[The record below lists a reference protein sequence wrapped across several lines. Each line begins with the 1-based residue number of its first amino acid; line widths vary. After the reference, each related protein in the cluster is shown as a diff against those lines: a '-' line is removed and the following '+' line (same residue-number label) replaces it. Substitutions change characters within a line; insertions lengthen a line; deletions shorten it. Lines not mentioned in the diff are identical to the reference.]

1 MYKNMFHCFHV
12 FLLKLCSIESIP
24 LPNADYAFFDD
35 EMPFTLTDEQIENI
49 SFLNAY
55 HKEKK
60 GNNDIV
66 TFDFMSADHHHN
78 FSTTIAL
85 TNDSFHISS
94 INNHN
99 AQVIFD
105 ENIHL
110 HPYELPE
117 SSQWC
122 YQLIKNM
129 ISLHCRYNNN
139 FKIKKTCCFD
149 FKNKSFFNS
158 RLQYITF
165 IACLFSHANIKYS
178 TFHDVN
184 LDMCEIKNCNFDN
197 SEMNFISCVGTNF
210 SGSTFN
216 NVKTTTAQLIKTPTK
231 WTNNTLKYWFSSCNK
246 RNIIFTFNT
255 ISDRNMKLKGI
266 KDILLSLV
274 DQKVN
279 IYSVRQELLDFL
291 NNDLYKNNGEIL
303 SYKESIMLFCAV

>member
-1 MYKNMFHCFHV
+1 MDNLIGTPPNHALPHKYIDMEQMEYLCHLNRFSKLPDDFLITGQREDLFTYKFILDGSFSNEQHLFPKGELQKIQQRLSSLMHKNMFHCFHV

-99 AQVIFD
+99 SQVIFD

-139 FKIKKTCCFD
+139 FKIKKTC
-149 FKNKSFFNS
+149 
-158 RLQYITF
+158 
-165 IACLFSHANIKYS
+165 
-178 TFHDVN
+178 
-184 LDMCEIKNCNFDN
+184 
-197 SEMNFISCVGTNF
+197 
-210 SGSTFN
+210 
-216 NVKTTTAQLIKTPTK
+216 
-231 WTNNTLKYWFSSCNK
+231 
-246 RNIIFTFNT
+246 
-255 ISDRNMKLKGI
+255 
-266 KDILLSLV
+266 
-274 DQKVN
+274 
-279 IYSVRQELLDFL
+279 
-291 NNDLYKNNGEIL
+291 
-303 SYKESIMLFCAV
+303 

>member
-1 MYKNMFHCFHV
+1 MDNLIGTPPNHAVPHNYIDMEQMEYLCHLNRFSKLSNDFLINGPREDLFTYKYVLDGSFSNLQHLLPKGQLQKIQQRLSSLMHKNMFHCFHV

-60 GNNDIV
+60 GKERKGNNDIV
-66 TFDFMSADHHHN
+66 TFDFMSADHHYN

-99 AQVIFD
+99 SQVIFD

-139 FKIKKTCCFD
+139 FKI
-149 FKNKSFFNS
+149 N
-158 RLQYITF
+158 
-165 IACLFSHANIKYS
+165 
-178 TFHDVN
+178 
-184 LDMCEIKNCNFDN
+184 
-197 SEMNFISCVGTNF
+197 
-210 SGSTFN
+210 
-216 NVKTTTAQLIKTPTK
+216 
-231 WTNNTLKYWFSSCNK
+231 
-246 RNIIFTFNT
+246 
-255 ISDRNMKLKGI
+255 
-266 KDILLSLV
+266 
-274 DQKVN
+274 
-279 IYSVRQELLDFL
+279 
-291 NNDLYKNNGEIL
+291 
-303 SYKESIMLFCAV
+303 

>member
-1 MYKNMFHCFHV
+1 MLNWEYSSPKCRLR
-12 FLLKLCSIESIP
+12 FLWWR
-24 LPNADYAFFDD
+24 NAIYINWW
-35 EMPFTLTDEQIENI
+35 TDRKYF
-49 SFLNAY
+49 FLNAY

-149 FKNKSFFNS
+149 FKNKSFVMPG
-158 RLQYITF
+158 
-165 IACLFSHANIKYS
+165 CNI
-178 TFHDVN
+178 
-184 LDMCEIKNCNFDN
+184 
-197 SEMNFISCVGTNF
+197 
-210 SGSTFN
+210 
-216 NVKTTTAQLIKTPTK
+216 
-231 WTNNTLKYWFSSCNK
+231 
-246 RNIIFTFNT
+246 
-255 ISDRNMKLKGI
+255 
-266 KDILLSLV
+266 
-274 DQKVN
+274 
-279 IYSVRQELLDFL
+279 
-291 NNDLYKNNGEIL
+291 
-303 SYKESIMLFCAV
+303 